1 METAAQESILD
12 MIFGGSFVVQ
22 AVLLLLVVLSVW
34 SWAITFAKYLTFKRA
49 NRDTIEF
56 LRAFDESHDLTR
68 IDESSRRLLGSP
80 LVGVFVAGYKEI
92 VRHLQLRREKG
103 VGLGVDSEEALSK
116 VRTALKRA
124 ESLEL
129 GRLEQGTIFL
139 ATTGSSA
146 PFIGLFGTVWGI
158 MNAFRGLSAVK
169 TSTIQAVAP
178 GISEALIAT
187 AVGLAAAIPAVI
199 AYNYVGS
206 AVRSYR
212 RSIREFCEE
221 FEIVAKKYLSY

>member
-1 METAAQESILD
+1 MNPVQQPSILD
-12 MIFGGSFVVQ
+12 MIFGGSIVVQ
-22 AVLLLLVVLSVW
+22 AVLLVLVALSVW

-49 NRDTIEF
+49 ARDTQEF
-56 LRAFDESHDLTR
+56 LKAFDESHDLTR
-68 IDESSRRLLGSP
+68 IDESSRRLVGSP
-80 LVGVFVAGYKEI
+80 LVGVFVAGYKEVI
-92 VRHLQLRREKG
+92 RHLQLRRDKG
-103 VGLGVDSEEALSK
+103 GGPVDSEEALSR

-124 ESLEL
+124 ESFEL
-129 GRLEQGTIFL
+129 SRLEHGTIFL

-158 MNAFRGLSAVK
+158 MNAFRGLSLVK
-169 TSTIQAVAP
+169 SSTIQAVAP

-206 AVRSYR
+206 SVRKYR

-221 FEIVAKKYLSY
+221 FELVAKKYLSY